1 MERAYLTP
9 AHGGANLLITRIL
22 LAAFLLIGCS
32 SPNTTLPYSLT
43 INEEGLG
50 AIHPNTPFEQISTLL
65 SGFEFEKLSQ
75 ISPEHPEIIYQIK
88 RGDNLIAQIISDT
101 SGKKISA
108 IHILSPLI
116 KNIHNLGL
124 GDPLPQNSS
133 VICHDTLCR
142 YTDEPSVQYRID
154 PKGRSIRE
162 ITFQKL

>member
-1 MERAYLTP
+1 MERACLT
-9 AHGGANLLITRIL
+9 ATDGGANLLIARIL

-43 INEEGLG
+43 ISEEGLG
-50 AIHPNTPFEQISTLL
+50 AIHPDTPFEQINTTL

-75 ISPEHPEIIYQIK
+75 VSPEHPEMIYQMK
-88 RGDNLIAQIISDT
+88 RGDNLIAHIISDS

-116 KNIHNLGL
+116 KNKHNLGL
-124 GDPLPQNSS
+124 GDPFPQSAA

-142 YTDEPSVQYRID
+142 YIDEPSLQYRID
-154 PKGRSIRE
+154 LKERSIRE